1 METELAICKSQNEKF
16 GNGMREMWQGRECEE
31 CDGNAGTGNQRG
43 NAVNLCGNAK
53 NVGNKGGNA
62 GNQGGNS
69 CILQ

>member
-1 METELAICKSQNEKF
+1 MQTELAICKSQNEKF
-16 GNGMREMWQGRECEE
+16 GNGMREMWRIRAGMRGVRWECGYGES
-31 CDGNAGTGNQRG
+31 AW
-43 NAVNLCGNAK
+43 NLCGNAK

>member
-1 METELAICKSQNEKF
+1 MEKK
-16 GNGMREMWQGRECEE
+16 G
-31 CDGNAGTGNQRG
+31 GNARNAMGMGTGNQRG
-43 NAVNLCGNAK
+43 NVVNLCGNAK